1 MITQENR
8 AKKLKICRKSK
19 VLLVKDGRQLPTK
32 NKISKLEKLFI
43 SEYEEIIAKRNERKN
58 QIFKNTK
65 GGLNLVLNN
74 IEDDNLIKSLNE
86 QEAQLENKYSLL
98 KIYYTI

>member
-1 MITQENR
+1 MITQGNKV
-8 AKKLKICRKSK
+8 KKLKISRKSK
-19 VLLVKDGRQLPTK
+19 VLLVKDGKQLPTK
-32 NKISKLEKLFI
+32 NKINELEKLFT

-65 GGLNLVLNN
+65 GGLNLVLEN
-74 IEDDNLIKSLNE
+74 IEDDNLINSLNE

>member
-1 MITQENR
+1 MITQGNKV
-8 AKKLKICRKSK
+8 KKLKISRKSK
-19 VLLVKDGRQLPTK
+19 VLLVKDGKQLPTK
-32 NKISKLEKLFI
+32 NKINELEKLFT

-65 GGLNLVLNN
+65 GGLNLVLEN
-74 IEDDNLIKSLNE
+74 IEDDNLINSLND

>member
-1 MITQENR
+1 MITQGNKAE
-8 AKKLKICRKSK
+8 KLKICRKSK
-19 VLLVKDGRQLPTK
+19 ALLVKDKKQLPTK
-32 NKISKLEKLFI
+32 NKINKLEELFT

-65 GGLNLVLNN
+65 GGLNLVLKN
-74 IEDDNLIKSLNE
+74 IEEDNLINALNE